1 MALSKIH
8 FSKEL
13 LVKVIVKN
21 VARRKSAKDVMIK
34 LVKEI
39 KKNIR
44 QPNFK
49 ALVLGL
55 YYYHGDNVKY
65 GLLSKVVPKNATT
78 WRLRKL
84 QC

>member
-21 VARRKSAKDVMIK
+21 VARQKSAKDVMIK
-34 LVKEI
+34 LVEEI

-65 GLLSKVVPKNATT
+65 GLLSKAVPKNATT